1 MFVHACLP
9 CTQVCTDTLACTY
22 AALILVDDGL
32 PIDAA
37 SMTKLIKE
45 AHVEVES
52 FWPGMFARALAGAD
66 VAALM
71 CKIGAGE

>member
-1 MFVHACLP
+1 MFSMI
-9 CTQVCTDTLACTY
+9 QVCTDTLACTY

-32 PIDAA
+32 PVDAA

-52 FWPGMFARALAGAD
+52 FWPGMFARALGGEN
-66 VAALM
+66 VTELM
-71 CKIGAGE
+71 CKIGSGEML